1 MIALRPGDMAPDFKS
16 TTQEGEP
23 LSLADLRGQRV
34 ILYFYPKDNTSGCTL
49 EAKSLRDGRD
59 ELARRGFRIIGVS
72 PDSEQSHRN
81 FCAKHDLNF
90 TLLADTDHSVCE
102 AYGVWAEKSMY
113 GRKYMGVL
121 RTTFIIDAE
130 GRIEKFSRRCARR
143 TTTSR
148 FWRPTTSDP
157 QPPGDADGDI
167 RRRTS
172 GRRENQGE

>member
-1 MIALRPGDMAPDFKS
+1 MIALRPGDMAIIGFS

-130 GRIEKFSRRCARR
+130 GRIEKIFEKVR
-143 TTTSR
+143 TK
-148 FWRPTTSDP
+148 DHY
-157 QPPGDADGDI
+157 QQILEAYDK
-167 RRRTS
+167 
-172 GRRENQGE
+172 